1 MSDRE
6 QQVRYVLSYM
16 WNRKQQQQQQKTKTR
31 SQIQRIDW

>member
-6 QQVRYVLSYM
+6 QQVRYDLSYM

-31 SQIQRIDW
+31 S